1 MLCGKQLKLC
11 LHQRKRRAQLMS
23 GISRKLP
30 LRGKAFV
37 KTFKHLIE
45 RPAEL
50 PELRQYIFTDLHI
63 CQIVQLNLF
72 HLRSKSAQGLQRVS
86 A

>member
-1 MLCGKQLKLC
+1 
-11 LHQRKRRAQLMS
+11 MS
-23 GISRKLP
+23 GIPRKLP

-50 PELRQYIFTDLHI
+50 PELRQNIFVDLHI